1 MSELE
6 KGKEVG
12 WVPDSTKGLKKAAG
26 GGGGTQT
33 GLLWRASIA
42 RHGFHACFIDFLQC
56 GNWEVE
62 FRSCMLLLLFY
73 KTIHHEA

>member
-12 WVPDSTKGLKKAAG
+12 WVPDSTKGLKKAVW

-33 GLLWRASIA
+33 GPLWRASIA
-42 RHGFHACFIDFLQC
+42 RHGFHARFIGFCFC
-56 GNWEVE
+56 RVE
-62 FRSCMLLLLFY
+62 IRRSSLGAACCY
-73 KTIHHEA
+73 SSSTR

>member
-12 WVPDSTKGLKKAAG
+12 WVPDSTKGLKKAAW

-33 GLLWRASIA
+33 GPLWRASIA
-42 RHGFHACFIDFLQC
+42 RPGFHARFIDFC
-56 GNWEVE
+56 FCSAEIG
-62 FRSCMLLLLFY
+62 RSSLGAACCY
-73 KTIHHEA
+73 SSSTR